1 MGSHQSRKAC
11 AMSVEKKAHAASGWV
26 MLFATI
32 AGYVGSTLLFIASI
46 IGVAEAD
53 ARWEPIGRPV
63 MGLVIACVLFVV
75 SIILSCGFFTLQP
88 GQARVCVLFGKY
100 VGTVRDE
107 GLRWANPFYAKSLG
121 GAGGEGAGVK
131 VDASGVSLNGG
142 GAGHKHVSKI
152 STRARTYTGDRI
164 KVNDKMGN
172 PIEIATVIVWH
183 VADTAK
189 AVFDVDDYESY
200 VEMITETALRHVAS
214 LYSYDHMADD
224 DANANA
230 ITLRTNIEEVSE
242 ALKAELDRKL
252 DVAGVEVDDARLT
265 HLAYAQ
271 EIAQAMLRR
280 QQAEAII
287 AARKKIVEGAVGM
300 VDMALSQ
307 LSEGGVVEFDDDR
320 KAVMASNLMVVLC
333 GDSEAQP
340 VVNTGTLYQ

>member
-1 MGSHQSRKAC
+1 
-11 AMSVEKKAHAASGWV
+11 MSVEKKVFAMSGWT
-26 MLFATI
+26 MLFLVLL
-32 AGYVGSTLLFIASI
+32 GYLGSAILFFWSIIRLASYYNPGVGLIGLFVSILLFT
-46 IGVAEAD
+46 
-53 ARWEPIGRPV
+53 
-63 MGLVIACVLFVV
+63 V
-75 SIILSCGFFTLQP
+75 SLICSFGFFTLQP

-107 GLRWANPFYAKSLG
+107 GLRWANPFYSRSLG
-121 GAGGEGAGVK
+121 TSSQGGVESAVSAGKDGVEVK
-131 VDASGVSLNGG
+131 LGG
-142 GAGHKHVSKI
+142 HHHSSKI

-183 VADTAK
+183 VQDTAK
-189 AVFDVDDYESY
+189 ALFDVDDYESY
-200 VEMITETALRHVAS
+200 VEMITETGLRHVAS
-214 LYSYDHMADD
+214 LYAYDHMEDD
-224 DANANA
+224 DACENVSTT

-252 DVAGVEVDDARLT
+252 EIAGVEVDDARLT

-287 AARKKIVEGAVGM
+287 AARKKIVEGAVSM

-307 LSEGGVVEFDDDR
+307 LSEGGVVDFDDDR
-320 KAVMASNLMVVLC
+320 KAIMASNLMVVLC

-340 VVNTGTLYQ
+340 VVNTGSLYQ

>member
-1 MGSHQSRKAC
+1 
-11 AMSVEKKAHAASGWV
+11 MSVEKKAHAASGWA
-26 MLFATI
+26 MLLVVV
-32 AGYVGSTLLFIASI
+32 AGYIVSLLLLFMSFINLIMWDEWYRPGPSPFPLMLLGFVLLVATSIA
-46 IGVAEAD
+46 
-53 ARWEPIGRPV
+53 RR
-63 MGLVIACVLFVV
+63 
-75 SIILSCGFFTLQP
+75 GFFTLQP

-100 VGTVRDE
+100 VGTVRDD
-107 GLRWANPFYAKSLG
+107 GLKWANPFYAKSLG
-121 GAGGEGAGVK
+121 RSSAAGATTTEAAGAAVHRH
-131 VDASGVSLNGG
+131 D
-142 GAGHKHVSKI
+142 SKI
-152 STRARTYTGDRI
+152 SVRARTYTGERI

-189 AVFDVDDYESY
+189 ALFDVDDYESY

-214 LYSYDHMADD
+214 LYSYDHMEDD
-224 DANANA
+224 DTNANS

-242 ALKAELDRKL
+242 TLKAELDRKL
-252 DVAGVEVDDARLT
+252 EVAGVEVDDARLT

-287 AARKKIVEGAVGM
+287 AARKKIVEGAVSM

>member
-1 MGSHQSRKAC
+1 
-11 AMSVEKKAHAASGWV
+11 MSVEKKAHAASGWV
-26 MLFATI
+26 MLFVVV
-32 AGYVGSTLLFIASI
+32 AGYVLSLLLIASSFITLIMWDGWYRPQPSPLPLMLLGCVLFIATSI
-46 IGVAEAD
+46 
-53 ARWEPIGRPV
+53 ARR
-63 MGLVIACVLFVV
+63 
-75 SIILSCGFFTLQP
+75 GFFTLQP

-100 VGTVRDE
+100 VGTVRDD
-107 GLRWANPFYAKSLG
+107 GLKWANPFYAKSLG
-121 GAGGEGAGVK
+121 RSSAAGASTSEAA
-131 VDASGVSLNGG
+131 ASTV
-142 GAGHKHVSKI
+142 HRHDSKI
-152 STRARTYTGDRI
+152 SVRARTYTGDRI

-189 AVFDVDDYESY
+189 ALFDVDDYESY

-214 LYSYDHMADD
+214 LYSYDHMEDD
-224 DANANA
+224 DTNANS

-242 ALKAELDRKL
+242 TLKAELDRKL
-252 DVAGVEVDDARLT
+252 EVAGVEVDDARLT

-287 AARKKIVEGAVGM
+287 AARKKIVEGAVSM

-307 LSEGGVVEFDDDR
+307 LSEGGVVDFDDDR

>member
-1 MGSHQSRKAC
+1 M
-11 AMSVEKKAHAASGWV
+11 SGWL
-26 MLFATI
+26 MLFVVI
-32 AGYVGSTLLFIASI
+32 AGYVGVVLLLVMPFIELIMWDDLYVRHSSPLPKWLLGFVLLIVASI
-46 IGVAEAD
+46 V
-53 ARWEPIGRPV
+53 RRV
-63 MGLVIACVLFVV
+63 
-75 SIILSCGFFTLQP
+75 FFTLQP

-100 VGTVRDE
+100 VGTIRED
-107 GLRWANPFYAKSLG
+107 GFWWANPFYAKSLG
-121 GAGGEGAGVK
+121 RTSSAAASAESAGA
-131 VDASGVSLNGG
+131 AS
-142 GAGHKHVSKI
+142 HRHDSKI
-152 STRARTYTGDRI
+152 SVRARTYTGDRI

-189 AVFDVDDYESY
+189 ALFDVDDYESY

-214 LYSYDHMADD
+214 LYAYDHMEDD
-224 DANANA
+224 DSNATS

-242 ALKAELDRKL
+242 ALKAELSRKL
-252 DVAGVEVDDARLT
+252 EVAGVEVDDARLT

-287 AARKKIVEGAVGM
+287 AARKKIVEGAVSM

>member
-1 MGSHQSRKAC
+1 MSKETKAR
-11 AMSVEKKAHAASGWV
+11 SINGWLGLLLV
-26 MLFATI
+26 V
-32 AGYVGSTLLFIASI
+32 AGYAVSI
-46 IGVAEAD
+46 WVFLTWIFGE
-53 ARWEPIGRPV
+53 RGPWMGYGRG
-63 MGLVIACVLFVV
+63 MGDFFDGPLPLIACVALWIGL
-75 SIILSCGFFTLQP
+75 SIVTKGFFTIQP
-88 GQARVCVLFGKY
+88 NQARVCVLFGDY
-100 VGTVRDE
+100 TGTVREE
-107 GLRWANPFYAKSLG
+107 GLRWANPFYSR
-121 GAGGEGAGVK
+121 EHRYK
-131 VDASGVSLNGG
+131 V
-142 GAGHKHVSKI
+142 
-152 STRARTYTGDRI
+152 STRARTYTGEQI

-189 AVFDVDDYESY
+189 ACFDVDDYESY

-214 LYSYDHMADD
+214 IYSYDHMEDD
-224 DANANA
+224 DESANA

-252 DVAGVEVDDARLT
+252 EVAGVEVDDARLT
-265 HLAYAQ
+265 HLAYAP

-287 AARKKIVEGAVGM
+287 AARKKIVEGAVSM

>member
-1 MGSHQSRKAC
+1 
-11 AMSVEKKAHAASGWV
+11 MSVEKKAHAASGWV
-26 MLFATI
+26 MLFVTI
-32 AGYVGSTLLFIASI
+32 AGYIVSTLLMIMAIIQMADEPYTGPSPLLTLLLSTVLLTASI
-46 IGVAEAD
+46 I
-53 ARWEPIGRPV
+53 
-63 MGLVIACVLFVV
+63 C
-75 SIILSCGFFTLQP
+75 SCGFFTLQP

-107 GLRWANPFYAKSLG
+107 GLRWANPFYANSLG
-121 GAGGEGAGVK
+121 NTGSAEAATIEASGAGAK
-131 VDASGVSLNGG
+131 VNLG
-142 GAGHKHVSKI
+142 GHKHVAKI

-183 VADTAK
+183 LADTAK

-214 LYSYDHMADD
+214 LYAYDHMEDD
-224 DANANA
+224 DAKATT

-242 ALKAELDRKL
+242 ALKSELSRKL
-252 DVAGVEVDDARLT
+252 QIAGVEVDDARLT

-300 VDMALSQ
+300 VDMALAQ
-307 LSEGGVVEFDDDR
+307 LSEGGVVDFDEDR

>member
-1 MGSHQSRKAC
+1 
-11 AMSVEKKAHAASGWV
+11 MSVEKRAHAASGWA
-26 MLFATI
+26 MLGVVILGYLASPLLFVWSIIRLNSYDGSASGGLTMMLLSCLLFVATI
-32 AGYVGSTLLFIASI
+32 IA
-46 IGVAEAD
+46 
-53 ARWEPIGRPV
+53 
-63 MGLVIACVLFVV
+63 
-75 SIILSCGFFTLQP
+75 SCGFFTLQP

-100 VGTVRDE
+100 VGTVREE
-107 GLRWANPFYAKSLG
+107 GLRWANPFYSRNLGPSSQGGSESAVTAGEKGVEVKLG
-121 GAGGEGAGVK
+121 GHQH
-131 VDASGVSLNGG
+131 S
-142 GAGHKHVSKI
+142 SKI

-200 VEMITETALRHVAS
+200 VEMITETGLRHVAS
-214 LYSYDHMADD
+214 LYAYDHMEDD
-224 DANANA
+224 DSNAA
-230 ITLRTNIEEVSE
+230 ATITLRTNIEEVSE

-252 DVAGVEVDDARLT
+252 EVAGVEVDDARLT

-287 AARKKIVEGAVGM
+287 AARKKIVEGAVSM

-307 LSEGGVVEFDDDR
+307 LSDGGVVEFDDDR
-320 KAVMASNLMVVLC
+320 KATMASNLMVVLC

-340 VVNTGTLYQ
+340 VVNTGSLY

>member
-1 MGSHQSRKAC
+1 
-11 AMSVEKKAHAASGWV
+11 MSVEKKAHAASGWG
-26 MLFATI
+26 MLGVNLGMYLLSPVLFIVAISQMTSWNGN
-32 AGYVGSTLLFIASI
+32 ALFGFFLLLASCALFIAAI
-46 IGVAEAD
+46 IV
-53 ARWEPIGRPV
+53 
-63 MGLVIACVLFVV
+63 
-75 SIILSCGFFTLQP
+75 SCGFFTLQP

-107 GLRWANPFYAKSLG
+107 GFRWANPFYSRSLGTSSQGGVETASSGSKTVDALSSLG
-121 GAGGEGAGVK
+121 GHRHA
-131 VDASGVSLNGG
+131 
-142 GAGHKHVSKI
+142 SKI

-183 VADTAK
+183 VQDTAK
-189 AVFDVDDYESY
+189 ALFDVDDYESY
-200 VEMITETALRHVAS
+200 VEMITETGLRHVAS
-214 LYSYDHMADD
+214 LYAYDHMEDD
-224 DANANA
+224 DSNASTT

-252 DVAGVEVDDARLT
+252 EVAGVEVDDARLT

-287 AARKKIVEGAVGM
+287 AARKKIVEGAVSM

-307 LSEGGVVEFDDDR
+307 LSDGGVVDFDEDR

-340 VVNTGTLYQ
+340 VVNTGSLYQ

>member
-1 MGSHQSRKAC
+1 
-11 AMSVEKKAHAASGWV
+11 MSVEKKVHAASGWA
-26 MLFATI
+26 M
-32 AGYVGSTLLFIASI
+32 
-46 IGVAEAD
+46 
-53 ARWEPIGRPV
+53 
-63 MGLVIACVLFVV
+63 LFVV
-75 SIILSCGFFTLQP
+75 IVGYVASILFMVSSFISLIMWDEYPVYGGPNPFFLFFLSMLLLIATSICRRGFFTLQP

-107 GLRWANPFYAKSLG
+107 GLKWANPFYAKSLG
-121 GAGGEGAGVK
+121 RTQQTARSSAEGVPATVESHRH
-131 VDASGVSLNGG
+131 D
-142 GAGHKHVSKI
+142 SKI
-152 STRARTYTGDRI
+152 SVRARTYTGERI

-172 PIEIATVIVWH
+172 PIEIATVIVWR

-189 AVFDVDDYESY
+189 ALFDVDDYESY

-214 LYSYDHMADD
+214 LYSYDHMEDD
-224 DANANA
+224 DTNANS

-242 ALKAELDRKL
+242 ALKAELSRKL
-252 DVAGVEVDDARLT
+252 EVAGVEVEDARLT

-287 AARKKIVEGAVGM
+287 AARKKIVEGAVSM